1 MKFGAILFKILGK
14 TPLQSEAPNGWGGW
28 LDTDEGKRWEAT
40 SENVYQE
47 LETAKVDINKRLILV
62 LDGQKTKRLT
72 LNQAVKRVA
81 DKIGE
86 DIRDVR
92 EHVLSWLEE
101 AADLTD
107 ADRDEESNEAI
118 QRWIN
123 EVG

>member
-101 AADLTD
+101 AADLAD

-123 EVG
+123 EVW

>member
-28 LDTDEGKRWEAT
+28 LDTDEGKRWEVT

-101 AADLTD
+101 AADLAD
-107 ADRDEESNEAI
+107 ADLDEESNEAI

-123 EVG
+123 EVW

>member
-14 TPLQSEAPNGWGGW
+14 TPLQSEAPNGWGSW

-101 AADLTD
+101 AADLAD